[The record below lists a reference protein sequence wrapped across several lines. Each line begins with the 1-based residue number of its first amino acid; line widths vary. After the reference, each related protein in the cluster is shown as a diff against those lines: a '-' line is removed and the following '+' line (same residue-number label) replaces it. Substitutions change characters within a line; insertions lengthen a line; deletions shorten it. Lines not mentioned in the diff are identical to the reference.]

1 MEIRGYPTDLS
12 DDEWLCIRPQGI
24 KRSTVVD
31 AEGIPLGTVAASANR
46 HDSPLLGET
55 LDTLEVLGPLPEHM
69 SVHLDRSYD
78 SETAREKLRSR
89 GFTPEISE
97 KGKPTLLQIGERW
110 VVERTN
116 SWHNAHKKLVWCT
129 ERRGRVIDLWIAFS
143 EVVIVVRSLI
153 REAWIRYRWEGRP
166 CRRP

>member
-1 MEIRGYPTDLS
+1 MDLS

-46 HDSPLLGET
+46 HDSPLLDEI
-55 LDTLEVLGPLPEHM
+55 LDTLEVLGPLPEQM
-69 SVHLDRSYD
+69 SVHLDRSYDRSYD

-116 SWHNAHKKLVWCT
+116 SWHNAHEKLVWCT
-129 ERRGRVIDLWIAFS
+129 ERRGRVIDFWIAFS
-143 EVVIVVRSLI
+143 EVVIMVRRLI
-153 REAWIRYRWEGRP
+153 
-166 CRRP
+166 